1 MSTEHLTDA
10 GDRRWPIAG
19 RVALITGAAKRLGHA
34 LALELAGRGACV
46 AAHYASSRDT
56 AENLARDIREGGGV
70 CEIFQAD
77 FDRPESARELL
88 ARVTETMGPVSIL
101 INNASIFH
109 EQTFT
114 GMSLEELERNL
125 RVNAFAPLE
134 AARAMAAASSD
145 GVILNLLDTRVLDYD
160 HAHVPYHLSKRLL
173 ASLTRIMALEFAP
186 RIRVNAVAPGLVLPP
201 EGKDQSYLAALAP
214 STPLQTWG
222 CAQDVVD
229 AAVYL
234 IQARFVTGQT
244 LYIDG
249 GRHMK
254 GQVYE

>member
-1 MSTEHLTDA
+1 MSEFLKAARDH
-10 GDRRWPIAG
+10 RWPIAG
-19 RVALITGAAKRLGHA
+19 RVALVTGAAKRLGRA
-34 LALELAGRGACV
+34 LALELAGRGARI
-46 AAHYASSRDT
+46 AAHCAASIAT
-56 AENLARDIREGGGV
+56 AEDLARNIREHGGI
-70 CEIFQAD
+70 CEVFQAD
-77 FDRPESARELL
+77 FDRPDSARELVK
-88 ARVTETMGPVSIL
+88 RVSESMGPVSIL

-114 GMSLEELERNL
+114 GMTLEDLQRNL
-125 RVNAFAPLE
+125 RVNTFAPLE
-134 AARAMAAASSD
+134 AARATAAVCDD
-145 GVILNLLDTRVLDYD
+145 GVIINLLDTRILDYD
-160 HAHVPYHLSKRLL
+160 HTHVPYHLSKRLL
-173 ASLTRIMALEFAP
+173 ATLTRIMALEFAP

-201 EGKDQSYLAALAP
+201 EGKDESYLAALAP

-222 CAQDVVD
+222 GPEDVVD

-254 GQVYE
+254 GHVYE